1 MNSSPGFPP
10 PFSPC
15 KPRERAQAC
24 QKSLADVYRTGLAIS
39 HGALWYLIYIRP
51 DMGELKGLF
60 WDIPHRWI
68 WFLQLEQF
76 PKYVPPSRFWSVLA
90 VNNQSL
96 ALHTFTVADMSSFSL
111 GNTFVRSLVNVQ
123 QCIWTNLPLKK
134 GESIANFRSQIK
146 MLSLFSVE
154 VLVLIPRAGENA
166 HARQHVNIW
175 CNKIQ
180 YQAFG
185 SCFLNVWGLKQK

>member
-1 MNSSPGFPP
+1 MNSSPRFPP

-15 KPRERAQAC
+15 RPRERAQAC

-76 PKYVPPSRFWSVLA
+76 PKYVPPSRFWSVLTI
-90 VNNQSL
+90 NGQSL
-96 ALHTFTVADMSSFSL
+96 ILHKCSRYVFIPFRKHSCKIIGEHTTVKLDQPAVTERKKYCWLLSTNHDVTTVLSRCVTFDFKSWKMCTCQR
-111 GNTFVRSLVNVQ
+111 TFGA
-123 QCIWTNLPLKK
+123 KK
-134 GESIANFRSQIK
+134 Y
-146 MLSLFSVE
+146 
-154 VLVLIPRAGENA
+154 
-166 HARQHVNIW
+166 NI
-175 CNKIQ
+175 
-180 YQAFG
+180 
-185 SCFLNVWGLKQK
+185 